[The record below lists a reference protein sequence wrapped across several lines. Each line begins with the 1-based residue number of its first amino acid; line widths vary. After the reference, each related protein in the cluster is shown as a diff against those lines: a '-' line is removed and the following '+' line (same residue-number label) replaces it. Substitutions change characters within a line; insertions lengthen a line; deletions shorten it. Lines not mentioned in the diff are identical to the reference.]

1 MDEGFRDLLPDR
13 RLDIKTSFH
22 SIESSHM
29 VTSIA
34 ERRVMRIISSM
45 NDLD

>member
-13 RLDIKTSFH
+13 RLNIKAFFH
-22 SIESSHM
+22 QIESSPM

-34 ERRVMRIISSM
+34 KRRVMRIISSM